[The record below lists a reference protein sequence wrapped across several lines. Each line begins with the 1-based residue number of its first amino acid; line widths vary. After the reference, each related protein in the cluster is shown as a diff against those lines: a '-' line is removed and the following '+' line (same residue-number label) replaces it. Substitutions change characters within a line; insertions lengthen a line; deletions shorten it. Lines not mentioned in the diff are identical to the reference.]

1 MFFLLSNGLTLY
13 LAIFLALA
21 VGPAVALV
29 RYVYNLDAL
38 EREPAGLLLAFF
50 WRGVIAALVA
60 SVLEQ
65 VGMEAFGLLSGLG
78 RQDPWFLLL
87 SDFAVVGVIEEAC
100 KYVLMARATWH
111 DPNFDC
117 RYDGVVYAVATSL
130 GFAAAE
136 NVTYGLAY
144 GPGVLLGR
152 AMMADPG
159 AHGLRRR
166 VRLPVRGGKAPLRS
180 RAPHWRGA
188 VRCLRIPALRA
199 VARAVR
205 LHRDA
210 LWQRRRHVSAGG
222 RSYLPD
228 RVPGCPHDGQVRP
241 PLPVLAPRPR
251 YGMASH
257 VSAFLTCAP
266 SASKS
271 PSARSTTK
279 RRSRGMPSSSPTLE
293 RCREK
298 LDL

>member
-38 EREPAGLLLAFF
+38 EREPAGLLLALF

-65 VGMEAFGLLSGLG
+65 VGMDAFGLLSGLG

-100 KYVLMARATWH
+100 KYVLMARATWR
-111 DPNFDC
+111 DPNFNC

-152 AMMADPG
+152 AMMAIPAHMGFAVVFGFLYGEAKLLSARGHRIG
-159 AHGLRRR
+159 AGLCVACGYLLSVLLHGLYDSTATLFGSGDATFLLVVAVIYLIVFPVVRAMARHDRR
-166 VRLPVRGGKAPLRS
+166 
-180 RAPHWRGA
+180 
-188 VRCLRIPALRA
+188 
-199 VARAVR
+199 
-205 LHRDA
+205 
-210 LWQRRRHVSAGG
+210 
-222 RSYLPD
+222 
-228 RVPGCPHDGQVRP
+228 
-241 PLPVLAPRPR
+241 
-251 YGMASH
+251 
-257 VSAFLTCAP
+257 FLY
-266 SASKS
+266 
-271 PSARSTTK
+271 
-279 RRSRGMPSSSPTLE
+279 
-293 RCREK
+293 
-298 LDL
+298 

>member
-29 RYVYNLDAL
+29 RYVYNLDTL
-38 EREPAGLLLAFF
+38 EREPAGLLLALF
-50 WRGVIAALVA
+50 WRGVVAALVA

-152 AMMADPG
+152 AMMAIPAHMGFAVVFGFLYGEAKLLSVRGHRIG
-159 AHGLRRR
+159 AGLCVACGYLLSVLLHGLYDSTATLFGSGDATFLLVVAVIYLIVFPVVHTMARHDRR
-166 VRLPVRGGKAPLRS
+166 
-180 RAPHWRGA
+180 
-188 VRCLRIPALRA
+188 
-199 VARAVR
+199 
-205 LHRDA
+205 
-210 LWQRRRHVSAGG
+210 
-222 RSYLPD
+222 
-228 RVPGCPHDGQVRP
+228 
-241 PLPVLAPRPR
+241 
-251 YGMASH
+251 
-257 VSAFLTCAP
+257 FLY
-266 SASKS
+266 
-271 PSARSTTK
+271 
-279 RRSRGMPSSSPTLE
+279 
-293 RCREK
+293 
-298 LDL
+298 